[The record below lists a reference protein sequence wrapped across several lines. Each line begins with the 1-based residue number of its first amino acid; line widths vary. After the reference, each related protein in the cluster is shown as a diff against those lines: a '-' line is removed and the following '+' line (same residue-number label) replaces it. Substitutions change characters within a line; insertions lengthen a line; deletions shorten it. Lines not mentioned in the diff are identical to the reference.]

1 MAKFFKYA
9 FRTIIVILIIAA
21 AVAFW
26 KREQIMRLFSVNN
39 LFTQEKIVH
48 NFSNMNTMFRTL
60 PIGHG
65 DGPASALPKGKTVV
79 LNDAAKDWIKA
90 RSVTSLLV
98 MKDGQIVN
106 EQYFQGTG
114 ANDLRISWSVAKSYL
129 SALLG
134 IMIAEGKIDSIDD
147 KIIKYVPTLA
157 RSVYDR
163 VTIRHLLNMSSGV
176 KFNEDYLDYNSD
188 INRMG
193 RVLALGRTM
202 DQFTFDLKDR
212 ERAPGEKWQY
222 VSIDTHVIGMVI
234 RSATGR
240 RIPDLL
246 SEKIITP
253 LGLQAEPYY
262 VTDGVGVA
270 FVLGGLNITTRD
282 YARFGQMIANG
293 GKWNGVQIVPQ
304 GWIDESTMRS
314 APGGVGYGYQWWIP
328 ENAAQGEFFARGI
341 YGQYIY
347 INRAQNVVIVSTA
360 ADRKFR
366 ETGVSGANISMFRQI
381 ANGL

>member
-1 MAKFFKYA
+1 MTKFFKYA

>member
-26 KREQIMRLFSVNN
+26 KREQIMRLLSVNN

-48 NFSNMNTMFRTL
+48 NFSNMNTMFRTQ
-60 PIGHG
+60 PIDRG
-65 DGPASALPKGKTVV
+65 DGPASALPQGETVV
-79 LNDAAKDWIKA
+79 LNDATKDWIKA

-98 MKDGQIVN
+98 MKDGQIVT

-114 ANDLRISWSVAKSYL
+114 PDDLRISWSVAKSYL

-157 RSVYDR
+157 HSVYDR

-202 DQFTFDLKDR
+202 DQFTFDLKER

-246 SEKIITP
+246 SEKIIKP

-262 VTDGVGVA
+262 VTDGMGVA

-293 GKWNGVQIVPQ
+293 GEWNGKQIVPAD
-304 GWIDESTMRS
+304 WITESTRAS
-314 APGGVGYGYQWWIP
+314 APNGVGYGYQWWIP
-328 ENAAQGEFFARGI
+328 QNAAKGEFLARGI

-347 INRAQNVVIVSTA
+347 INRSMGVVIVTTA

-366 ETGVSGANISMFRQI
+366 EPGVADANVAMFRQI
-381 ANGL
+381 TNGL

>member
-65 DGPASALPKGKTVV
+65 DGPASALPQGKTMV
-79 LNDAAKDWIKA
+79 LNAAAKDWIKA

-157 RSVYDR
+157 HSVYDR

-246 SEKIITP
+246 SEKIIKP

-366 ETGVSGANISMFRQI
+366 QAGVSGANISMFRQI